1 MKSQK
6 AIDRKPSSGAAVAV
20 VLFGVD
26 DTGKPKAA
34 TFGEKQAALATTA
47 AQQMGLQIAPI
58 ANPALAEI
66 ASQLPAGRIY
76 SNGRG
81 LVPYIRRDLYAK
93 LITAAGP
100 SSGMGQSP
108 TSTGGS
114 PDPGGSSSDSK
125 GWSGH
130 RPRDWDEI
138 GPGDVVLDQE
148 DLTEGWYAVIV
159 VARKGDILTLRYR
172 DYPRSPK
179 FSEHR
184 LTVALLY
191 PNAGTTAGDK
201 RTAGGT
207 DNQPSATGPG
217 NRLAPGK
224 LDNAFPQTWDQ
235 IDVDHLVLAMDDGP
249 FRSWWEAIP
258 VEITGDVLTL
268 RWRDYPSLP
277 NIVRRRFDLALVY
290 PKAK

>member
-6 AIDRKPSSGAAVAV
+6 VIDRKPSSGAAVAV

-26 DTGKPKAA
+26 ETGKPKAA
-34 TFGEKQAALATTA
+34 TFEEKQASLATTA
-47 AQQMGLQIAPI
+47 AQQMQLQIAPI
-58 ANPALAEI
+58 TNPALAEI
-66 ASQLPAGRIY
+66 AAQLPVGRIY

-81 LVPYIRRDLYAK
+81 LVPYVRRDLYAK
-93 LITAAGP
+93 LITAAGQNLAP
-100 SSGMGQSP
+100 GQSP
-108 TSTGGS
+108 ASTG
-114 PDPGGSSSDSK
+114 GGSSSDSK
-125 GWSGH
+125 GGSGH

-191 PNAGTTAGDK
+191 PNAGTTAGEK
-201 RTAGGT
+201 RTSGGT
-207 DNQPSATGPG
+207 DKQPSATGTG
-217 NRLAPGK
+217 NRPEPGK
-224 LDNAFPQTWDQ
+224 LDNAFPLTWDQ

-258 VEITGDVLTL
+258 VEIKGDVLTL

-277 NIVRRRFDLALVY
+277 NIVRHRFDLALLY